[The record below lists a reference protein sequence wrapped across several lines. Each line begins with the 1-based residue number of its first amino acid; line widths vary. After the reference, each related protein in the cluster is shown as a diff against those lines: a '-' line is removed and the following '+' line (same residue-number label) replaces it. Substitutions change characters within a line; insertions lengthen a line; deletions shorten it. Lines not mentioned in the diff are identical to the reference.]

1 MNSKLV
7 ALVVSVVVIF
17 SFSYVFDFFPE
28 QETPKIAV
36 IEMHGVIMKS
46 ETHDSIIRTIEDV
59 KKNDSIKAVVFEID
73 SPGGGLSAT
82 EDIYL
87 SALDLKE
94 EKPVV
99 TSILRFGASGGY
111 YIGIA
116 GDYIYSLPSSNVGS
130 IGLIAEMP
138 EKGPQEGALDTGR
151 YKQIGGWGE
160 EEYSFKV
167 NLALDGF
174 LSAVEEQRGDSLKLN
189 RSELSEARV
198 YFGREAENNGLVD
211 EIGTTFNAID
221 KAAEIAGIKD
231 YEVVRYNQTSWEQ
244 EVMGFKQY
252 EEETTTPSMSYLYLV
267 NSKNDTGS
275 ESGMEGGVNEPF
287 NALGSS
293 DNYVLIDR
301 AHRNDFQLDKIN
313 YFLSQIVENGYSVRY
328 AEHDFAGML
337 DKSKA
342 LVIMSPSI
350 SYNEEEMD
358 AIKSFVEEGKK
369 VLIIY
374 NPFST
379 NTSVINSLLS
389 DYGMFFANG
398 YVYNN
403 QDNYGNYRHIWV
415 NYSDE
420 IEGVDARSVLYTSTF
435 IHGGDRLAYTSNATK
450 FSGNEMS
457 ASYSVMAQNGNV
469 LAVGDRTFMEQPY
482 CYVEGN
488 PRLIAWIADYITQD

>member
-7 ALVVSVVVIF
+7 ALVLAIVVIF
-17 SFSYVFDFFPE
+17 SSFYVFDFFPE
-28 QETPKIAV
+28 GEKPKIAV
-36 IEMHGVIMKS
+36 IEMHGVLMKS
-46 ETHDSIIRTIEDV
+46 ETRDGIIRMIEDV
-59 KKNDSIKAVVFEID
+59 KRNDSIKAVVLEID

-111 YIGIA
+111 YIGVA

-130 IGLIAEMP
+130 IGMIAEMP
-138 EKGPQEGALDTGR
+138 EREPQEDALDTGR

-160 EEYSFKV
+160 EEYPFKV
-167 NLALDGF
+167 QLALDGF
-174 LSAVEEQRGDSLKLN
+174 LSAVEEQRGDRLKLN
-189 RSELSEARV
+189 RSELSKARV
-198 YFGREAENNGLVD
+198 YFGKEAENNGLVD

-221 KAAEIAGIKD
+221 KAAEMAGIED
-231 YEVVRYNQTSWEQ
+231 YEVVRYGQTSWEQ

-252 EEETTTPSMSYLYLV
+252 QEETISPSMSYLYLV
-267 NSKNDTGS
+267 NSKNESES
-275 ESGMEGGVNEPF
+275 ESGMRDGENKPF

-301 AHRNDFQLDKIN
+301 AHRNDFQLDKVN
-313 YFLSQIVENGYSVRY
+313 YFLSQIVENGYSIRY
-328 AEHDFAGML
+328 AKYDFVDML
-337 DKSKA
+337 NKSKA
-342 LVIMSPSI
+342 LIIMSPSI
-350 SYNEEEMD
+350 SYDDDEMEE
-358 AIKSFVEEGKK
+358 IKNFVEEGKK

-398 YVYNN
+398 YVYNE
-403 QDNYGNYRHIWV
+403 QDNYGNYRHIWI

-420 IEGVDARSVLYTSTF
+420 IQGVNARSVFYTSTF
-435 IHGGDRLAYTSNATK
+435 IHGGERVAYASNSTE
-450 FSGNEMS
+450 FSGSGMS
-457 ASYSVMAQNGNV
+457 ASYTVMAQNSNV
-469 LAVGDRTFMEQPY
+469 LAVGDRTFMEEPY

-488 PRLIAWIADYITQD
+488 PRLISWMADYLTQE